1 MKSNSVWAKLG
12 RFRNHQD
19 NKGAFIFTSR
29 VPQNYRL
36 GRMVKVVDQGEN
48 VVCLPIVVEADGTE
62 HVAFHAKTIKSLV
75 DFLEGR

>member
-1 MKSNSVWAKLG
+1 MKSKTVWAKLG

-29 VPQNYRL
+29 ASQVVSRF
-36 GRMVKVVDQGEN
+36 VKVIDQGASL
-48 VVCLPIVVEADGTE
+48 VCLPVVIEADGTE
-62 HVAFHAKTIKSLV
+62 RVAFHAKTVKSLV